1 MIRELLPEML
11 VVATAG
17 LVALPI
23 LARRVRAAFRP
34 IELTRFNAATMS
46 SGMIFLLIALLL
58 CSVPLFATIGGGSVI
73 DRHFFP
79 GGALIG
85 WVSALGAVLLMV
97 AFLVGFRRAWKVEAR
112 LSIENG
118 IGEHHDMGAYRLVI
132 LEMNQPLAYA
142 IGGKDP
148 QVVITTGLVGVLTP
162 PEVAA
167 VVEHEAAHVSLGHRP
182 HLILIGMLRP
192 VASIF
197 TPARRL
203 VDAALLALETAADS
217 RTTDLTST
225 RGALLK
231 LTGVAPAPGVAAF
244 TAGDVVA
251 RLNAMAEFDRPLA
264 KPTRAMMYAMASGLV
279 GISLMTLVIFW
290 F

>member
-46 SGMIFLLIALLL
+46 SGMILLLVALLL
-58 CSVPLFATIGGGSVI
+58 CSVPLVVTIGGGSVI

-79 GGALIG
+79 GGALVG
-85 WVSALGAVLLMV
+85 WVSALGVVLLMV
-97 AFLVGFRRAWKVEAR
+97 AFSVGFRRAWEVETR
-112 LSIENG
+112 LTIENG
-118 IGEHHDMGAYRLVI
+118 IGVHHDMGAYGLVI
-132 LEMNQPLAYA
+132 LDAEQPLAYA
-142 IGGKDP
+142 IGGHDP
-148 QVVITTGLVGVLTP
+148 QVVITTGLVEILTP
-162 PEVAA
+162 SEVAA
-167 VVEHEAAHVSLGHRP
+167 VIEHEAAHISLGHRP
-182 HLILIGMLRP
+182 HLILVGMLRP
-192 VASIF
+192 IAAMF
-197 TPARRL
+197 APARWL

-217 RTTDLTST
+217 RTTDLVST

-231 LTGVAPAPGVAAF
+231 LSGVAAAPGVAAF

-251 RLNAMAEFDRPLA
+251 RLNAMAELDQPLA
-264 KPTRAMMYAMASGLV
+264 KPARAIMYAMACGMV
-279 GISLMTLVIFW
+279 GISLTTLVVFW
-290 F
+290 L

>member
-11 VVATAG
+11 VLATAG

-23 LARRVRAAFRP
+23 VALRVRAAFRP
-34 IELTRFNAATMS
+34 VELTRFNAVTMS

-58 CSVPLFATIGGGSVI
+58 CSVPLVVTIGGGSVI

-97 AFLVGFRRAWKVEAR
+97 AFIVGFRRAWKVETK
-112 LSIENG
+112 LTIEEG
-118 IGEHHDMGAYRLVI
+118 IGVHHDMGTYRMVI
-132 LEMNQPLAYA
+132 LKVAQPLAYA
-142 IGGKDP
+142 IGGNDP
-148 QVVITTGLVGVLTP
+148 QVVITTGLVEVLTP
-162 PEVAA
+162 CEVAA
-167 VVEHEAAHVSLGHRP
+167 VVEHEAAHLSLGHRP
-182 HLILIGMLRP
+182 HLILIGMLKP
-192 VASIF
+192 IASIF
-197 TPARRL
+197 APARKL

-217 RTTDLTST
+217 RTRDLTST

-231 LTGVAPAPGVAAF
+231 LSGVAAAPGVAAF

-251 RLNAMAEFDRPLA
+251 RLNAMDEFDRPLSL
-264 KPTRAMMYAMASGLV
+264 PTRAGMYAMACGLV
-279 GISLMTLVIFW
+279 GISLTTLVVFW
-290 F
+290 L